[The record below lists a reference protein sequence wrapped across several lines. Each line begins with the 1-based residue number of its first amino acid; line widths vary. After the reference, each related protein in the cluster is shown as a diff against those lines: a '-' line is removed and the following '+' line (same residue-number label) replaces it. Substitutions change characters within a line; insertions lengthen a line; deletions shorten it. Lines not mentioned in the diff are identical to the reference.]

1 MNRGV
6 RNPVVL
12 TGDVHRHWANNV
24 KLNYFDTAAAP
35 VGAELVASS
44 ITSGGDGA
52 DSTPGGMQYNPHLNY
67 IGNHRGY
74 VRVTANATQLVA
86 DFQKVSSVVTRDPA
100 SVTLST
106 VRKYA
111 LEDGVPGLHQV

>member
-1 MNRGV
+1 
-6 RNPVVL
+6 
-12 TGDVHRHWANNV
+12 
-24 KLNYFDTAAAP
+24 
-35 VGAELVASS
+35 
-44 ITSGGDGA
+44 
-52 DSTPGGMQYNPHLNY
+52 MQYNPHLNY

-111 LEDGVPGLHQV
+111 VEDGVPGLHQV